1 MTIIVA
7 LSGKKQSGKTSLS
20 NYLHGHEMQR
30 HDVVKKF
37 FLSPEGNLVVN
48 CTFQDEK
55 GNDFEEM
62 GVLDLQQRNDNFYRY
77 AAKNIWPLIRAYNFA
92 DALKEMCVMLFNIPP
107 ECVYGTDEQK
117 NQLQEHLLWENM
129 PGVITYDSGAKRLSQ
144 ALSKHFT
151 PNSSMGREGGDLDVI
166 AAMGLQLKN
175 EGPMTARE
183 FMQYFGTDIMRKM
196 YEPIWVNACIKKI
209 QQEQSGLAIIAD
221 VRFPNEAKAIEQ
233 AGGKVVRLTREVHED
248 NHSSEVA
255 LDDYPF
261 TDYIDNKIE
270 SIDILMVKVK
280 EFYRNLKESY
290 ASNLC

>member
-1 MTIIVA
+1 MILGI
-7 LSGKKQSGKTSLS
+7 SGRKQAGKNTTA
-20 NYLHGHEMQR
+20 NILHGVILQEQGLIKDWNIGDSGELLVDNGDGGGWGEF
-30 HDVVKKF
+30 DVTRQDKPFTEWAEHNMWPFVKVY
-37 FLSPEGNLVVN
+37 S
-48 CTFQDEK
+48 
-55 GNDFEEM
+55 
-62 GVLDLQQRNDNFYRY
+62 
-77 AAKNIWPLIRAYNFA
+77 FA
-92 DALKEMCVMLFNIPP
+92 DHLKWICIKLFDVPF

-117 NQLQEHLLWENM
+117 NQHQSHLLWQNM
-129 PGVITYDSGAKRLSQ
+129 PCLEIFNNPNKR
-144 ALSKHFT
+144 
-151 PNSSMGREGGDLDVI
+151 
-166 AAMGLQLKN
+166 
-175 EGPMTARE
+175 GPMTARE
-183 FMQYFGTDIMRKM
+183 FMQFFGTDIMREM

-233 AGGKVVRLTREVHED
+233 ASGKVVRLTREVHED

>member
-1 MTIIVA
+1 MILGI
-7 LSGKKQSGKTSLS
+7 SGRKQAGKNTTA
-20 NYLHGHEMQR
+20 NILHGMILKEQEFINDWSIGANGQLIIDTPDADGWGEF
-30 HDVVKKF
+30 DV
-37 FLSPEGNLVVN
+37 
-48 CTFQDEK
+48 TRQDEPFTEWAEH
-55 GNDFEEM
+55 NM
-62 GVLDLQQRNDNFYRY
+62 
-77 AAKNIWPLIRAYNFA
+77 WPYVKVYSFA
-92 DALKEMCVMLFNIPP
+92 DHLKWICIKLFDIPF
-107 ECVYGTDEQK
+107 ECCFGTDEQK
-117 NQLQEHLLWENM
+117 NQVQEHLRWENM

-166 AAMGLQLKN
+166 AAMGLQIKN
-175 EGPMTARE
+175 EGAMTARE
-183 FMQYFGTDIMRKM
+183 FMQFFGTDVMRKM

-270 SIDILMVKVK
+270 SIDVLMVKVK
-280 EFYRNLKESY
+280 QFYRSLKEQNV
-290 ASNLC
+290 SNLC

>member
-1 MTIIVA
+1 
-7 LSGKKQSGKTSLS
+7 
-20 NYLHGHEMQR
+20 
-30 HDVVKKF
+30 
-37 FLSPEGNLVVN
+37 
-48 CTFQDEK
+48 
-55 GNDFEEM
+55 
-62 GVLDLQQRNDNFYRY
+62 
-77 AAKNIWPLIRAYNFA
+77 
-92 DALKEMCVMLFNIPP
+92 LFDIPF

-129 PGVITYDSGAKRLSQ
+129 PGDTSDIG
-144 ALSKHFT
+144 
-151 PNSSMGREGGDLDVI
+151 PNGKI
-166 AAMGLQLKN
+166 CHHK
-175 EGPMTARE
+175 GPMTARQ
-183 FMQYFGTDIMRKM
+183 FMQFFGTDVMRKI

-270 SIDILMVKVK
+270 SIDVLMVKVK
-280 EFYRNLKESY
+280 QFYRSLKEQNVSY
-290 ASNLC
+290 LC